1 MPEQKKRKP
10 PKIDIY
16 KAWCK
21 GCGICVAFCPKG
33 VLARDENGRPY
44 VKNEEE
50 CRQCGLCELRCPD
63 FAITVSEKKEEIAKA
78 DEDQRS

>member
-1 MPEQKKRKP
+1 
-10 PKIDIY
+10 
-16 KAWCK
+16 
-21 GCGICVAFCPKG
+21 
-33 VLARDENGRPY
+33 LARDENGRPY

-78 DEDQRS
+78 DEDQRA

>member
-1 MPEQKKRKP
+1 MPKQKKTRP

-63 FAITVSEKKEEIAKA
+63 FAITVTGKKEETDKT
-78 DEDQRS
+78 DEKQHG